1 MKTKEVLIY
10 SIVTLVLLG
19 ITCIPT
25 TSFRTQLIVLG
36 LSLLGVFSLIG
47 TLLFYEILLKDGN
60 EVYQKIGISGIIIFI
75 LGFFQWIVNDSNML
89 GTLLPL
95 TSVMIVI
102 ASVMFGVTKG
112 LTIIYKR
119 YQKYP
124 K

>member
-60 EVYQKIGISGIIIFI
+60 EVYQEIGIIGAIIFVI
-75 LGFFQWIVNDSNML
+75 GLFQWVVSDVNMVGS
-89 GTLLPL
+89 LLPF
-95 TSVMIVI
+95 TSVVIVVACVI
-102 ASVMFGVTKG
+102 FGVTKG

>member
-60 EVYQKIGISGIIIFI
+60 EVYQKIGIIGAIIFVI
-75 LGFFQWIVNDSNML
+75 GLFQWVVSDVNMVGS
-89 GTLLPL
+89 LLPF

>member
-10 SIVTLVLLG
+10 AIVTLVLLG

-60 EVYQKIGISGIIIFI
+60 EVYQKIGIIGAIIFVIGLFQWVVSDVNMVGSLLPFTSVVIVVACVIFGII
-75 LGFFQWIVNDSNML
+75 
-89 GTLLPL
+89 
-95 TSVMIVI
+95 
-102 ASVMFGVTKG
+102 KG

>member
-102 ASVMFGVTKG
+102 APVMFGVTKG